1 MSGSEHRRRS
11 ARAARTLGGP
21 AGHRPTTYDAFVG
34 LVQRSGKLSPEEAE
48 GAVQATL
55 RTLAE
60 RISAGEAR
68 DLAAQL
74 PPEVGELLADGS
86 KAEKFDLEEFL
97 RRVSERE
104 GVDLDQAESHA
115 RAVFDALG
123 RTVTHDELRDMAS
136 ELPKEFAP
144 LVASAQPPPRD
155 QPERPAGV
163 PADEFFERVAARAG
177 LDRSAAART
186 TEAVL
191 EVLGERISG
200 GQADDLADQLP
211 RELYQPLL
219 VGKIRSHGSARPMS
233 LEQFV
238 DAVAEREGVRP
249 ADAQEHCAGGA
260 GHPARG
266 GQRQGIRR
274 HPRTAPRRIS
284 RAARARQVTGAV
296 A

>member
-11 ARAARTLGGP
+11 VRAARTPGGR
-21 AGHRPTTYDAFVG
+21 AVRRPTTYGAFVR
-34 LVQRSGKLSPEEAE
+34 LVQRSRKLSPEEAE

-74 PPEVGELLADGS
+74 PPGVGELLADGS
-86 KAEKFDLEEFL
+86 KAENFDLEEFL
-97 RRVSERE
+97 RRVSKRE
-104 GVDLDQAESHA
+104 GVDLEQAESHA
-115 RAVFDALG
+115 RAVFDALA
-123 RTVTHDELRDMAS
+123 RTVTHDELRDVAS

-144 LVASAQPPPRD
+144 LVASAQPPRRE
-155 QPERPAGV
+155 QPERPPGV
-163 PADEFFERVAARAG
+163 PADEFLERVAARGG
-177 LDRSAAART
+177 LDRSAAARA

-219 VGKIRSHGSARPMS
+219 VGKIRSHGDARPMS

-238 DAVAEREGVRP
+238 DAVAEREGVPP
-249 ADAQEHCAGGA
+249 ADAREHARTVLA
-260 GHPARG
+260 TLREAVSDKEFADTLAQLPNEYRALLAPAK
-266 GQRQGIRR
+266 
-274 HPRTAPRRIS
+274 
-284 RAARARQVTGAV
+284 
-296 A
+296 